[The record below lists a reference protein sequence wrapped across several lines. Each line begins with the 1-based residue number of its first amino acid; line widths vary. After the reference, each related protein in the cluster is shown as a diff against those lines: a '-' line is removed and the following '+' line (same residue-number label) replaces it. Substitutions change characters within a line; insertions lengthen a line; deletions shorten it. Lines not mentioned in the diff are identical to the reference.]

1 MVKRDDNKIR
11 AMVERC
17 LAGDQSA
24 WGELVKLITPVIFG
38 ICNSMRLTRDES
50 LEIHC
55 QTCYVLLKGLENLR
69 SPEKLL
75 PYVSTTVRH
84 EAMRMISRVRFFENA
99 RKQELIDLE
108 PAGQEQPDETL
119 EKQQLREA
127 VLSALLLIP
136 KDDAKLLRLLFLD
149 TSEPSYE
156 EISNRL
162 GIPISSIGPNRK
174 RALEKLRK
182 VLKRLNPE
190 I

>member
-1 MVKRDDNKIR
+1 
-11 AMVERC
+11 
-17 LAGDQSA
+17 
-24 WGELVKLITPVIFG
+24 
-38 ICNSMRLTRDES
+38 
-50 LEIHC
+50 
-55 QTCYVLLKGLENLR
+55 
-69 SPEKLL
+69 
-75 PYVSTTVRH
+75 
-84 EAMRMISRVRFFENA
+84 MISRVRFFENA